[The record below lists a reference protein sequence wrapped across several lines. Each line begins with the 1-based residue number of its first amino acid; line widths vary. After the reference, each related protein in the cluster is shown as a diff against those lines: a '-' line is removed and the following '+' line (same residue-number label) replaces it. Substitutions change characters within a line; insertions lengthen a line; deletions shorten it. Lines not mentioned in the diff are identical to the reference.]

1 MSTTL
6 AHVAL
11 LVRDY
16 DEAIAFFSD
25 KMRFVLV
32 EDSPRSPGKRW
43 VVMAPRGGGASILL
57 ARAATDEQRACIGKH
72 AGGRVGWFLHTDD
85 FDEEYAYMKARGVVF
100 TEEPRAEEYG
110 KVVVFLDLYGNK
122 WDLIERP

>member
-16 DEAIAFFSD
+16 DEAIAFFSE

-32 EDSPRSPGKRW
+32 EDSPREAGKRW
-43 VVMAPRGGGASILL
+43 VVMAPRGGGASLLL
-57 ARAATDEQRACIGKH
+57 ARAATDEQHAHIGKH
-72 AGGRVGWFLHTDD
+72 AGGRVGWFLHTDA

-100 TEEPRAEEYG
+100 TEDPRAEEYG
-110 KVVVFLDLYGNK
+110 KVVVFVDLYGNK
-122 WDLIERP
+122 WDLIERR